1 MLCAKRQQGGNITLP
16 LLVTEG
22 ILLTLGV
29 ELSFATQ
36 LLETDDVVDET
47 PDVTVWFALSTFI
60 VIYLANGYPLLAYT
74 SCELEERALLGRIA
88 LVKTFDKMQYFQVK
102 Q

>member
-1 MLCAKRQQGGNITLP
+1 MLCANRQQGGDIYLP

-36 LLETDDVVDET
+36 LLDTDDVVDET
-47 PDVTVWFALSTFI
+47 PEVTVWFALSTFI
-60 VIYLANGYPLLAYT
+60 V
-74 SCELEERALLGRIA
+74 
-88 LVKTFDKMQYFQVK
+88 V
-102 Q
+102 

>member
-1 MLCAKRQQGGNITLP
+1 MGINNFSRERLTKVSPMLCAKRQQGGDIYLP

-47 PDVTVWFALSTFI
+47 AEVTAWFALSIFI
-60 VIYLANGYPLLAYT
+60 VVFSANSYLLLA
-74 SCELEERALLGRIA
+74 
-88 LVKTFDKMQYFQVK
+88 
-102 Q
+102 

>member
-1 MLCAKRQQGGNITLP
+1 MLCAKRQQGENRTLP

-60 VIYLANGYPLLAYT
+60 VVYLANGYPLLA
-74 SCELEERALLGRIA
+74 
-88 LVKTFDKMQYFQVK
+88 
-102 Q
+102 

>member
-1 MLCAKRQQGGNITLP
+1 METNNSIKEHWSIISPMLYAKSWTQQGGHITLP

-36 LLETDDVVDET
+36 LLETEDVVDET

-60 VIYLANGYPLLAYT
+60 VIISANGYPLLA
-74 SCELEERALLGRIA
+74 
-88 LVKTFDKMQYFQVK
+88 
-102 Q
+102 

>member
-1 MLCAKRQQGGNITLP
+1 MLCAKSLRQHGGYKTLP

-36 LLETDDVVDET
+36 LLETEDVVDET
-47 PDVTVWFALSTFI
+47 PDVTVWFTLSTFI
-60 VIYLANGYPLLAYT
+60 VVISANGYPLLA
-74 SCELEERALLGRIA
+74 
-88 LVKTFDKMQYFQVK
+88 
-102 Q
+102 

>member
-1 MLCAKRQQGGNITLP
+1 MRTLALP

-36 LLETDDVVDET
+36 LLEADDVVDET
-47 PDVTVWFALSTFI
+47 PDVTVGFALSTFI
-60 VIYLANGYPLLAYT
+60 VVYSANGYPLLA
-74 SCELEERALLGRIA
+74 
-88 LVKTFDKMQYFQVK
+88 
-102 Q
+102 

>member
-1 MLCAKRQQGGNITLP
+1 M
-16 LLVTEG
+16 
-22 ILLTLGV
+22 GV

-60 VIYLANGYPLLAYT
+60 VAVLANGYPLLA
-74 SCELEERALLGRIA
+74 
-88 LVKTFDKMQYFQVK
+88 
-102 Q
+102 